1 MSKKL
6 TRVLAVILTLSMT
19 FSIAGCSNIE
29 EFFDLGSSDSRHE
42 RRRDRD
48 DDDDTDETEETEE
61 TEPGTSESFTVTEPT
76 ETTAP
81 SSGEL
86 ADLTYPDHVAT
97 YEEIHPA
104 HPNGTVSGEEAV
116 EILNDIEYELL
127 SDMFRTTYVYTSIY
141 FDDPS
146 VIGVSF
152 DQDNIGWGDVDE
164 DHYEDIE
171 EIMEILD
178 DLYSIDRDSLSMDDK
193 IFYDKLLYDMELE
206 AYALQYTAFDYYES
220 VLKPLTGPQSEVLFI
235 LEVLDFETV
244 EDAENYILV
253 LRDIDRFYDALC
265 AFEERRADYG
275 FINSDDVYE
284 EVAESFDNLV
294 AQSEDCF
301 LYESFRERLN
311 HIPGLS
317 NAERDALIEEHDEVM
332 HTIVFPEFQECADR
346 MRALKCGASDVG
358 VASYPGGDAYYAYIF
373 ATQTNSGRTIDES
386 LEQLE
391 AYTDSLMDQ
400 MYSVAASG
408 NSDWIDEYM
417 NHNYSEGDAADNL
430 EFLYEE
436 VQADFP
442 PVPDHQYRFM
452 TVPEVF
458 QDSFSPAAFLGY
470 HLDRFDSNIVITNE
484 ASIGDKFGII
494 CAHEGYPGHMYE
506 SVYHRGITNHPY
518 MYLMNS
524 IGYSEGWATYTEVYS
539 FKYFSTSAA
548 SSIVRIEDQLNSI
561 LYARFDIGV
570 NYEGWTAQDCANW
583 YGSLVGSVVRA
594 SDIQD
599 AYTLLLSDP
608 GYGVKYGI
616 GFINT
621 GMVMQQLHN
630 EFPDASDLEIHTA
643 YLNAGTGTFEQILE
657 FAREFLAAGD
667 PVFPVSS
674 WGDPYSGNPFGGG
687 SALPV
692 DHHSGSGDG
701 DDEPDETE
709 PSETTSSGS
718 LFGH

>member
-6 TRVLAVILTLSMT
+6 TRVLAVILTLSMA
-19 FSIAGCSNIE
+19 FSIAGCSSIE
-29 EFFDLGSSDSRHE
+29 DFFDLGNSNSSHE
-42 RRRDRD
+42 RRRRDRD
-48 DDDDTDETEETEE
+48 DDDDEPEETEE
-61 TEPGTSESFTVTEPT
+61 TEPTETLTITEPT
-76 ETTAP
+76 GTTVP

-97 YEEIHPA
+97 YEEIHPS
-104 HPNGTVSGEEAV
+104 HPNGTVSGDEAV
-116 EILNDIEYELL
+116 EILNDIESELL
-127 SDMFRTTYVYTSIY
+127 YDTFSTTYVYTSIY

-152 DQDNIGWGDVDE
+152 DDGNIGWGDVE
-164 DHYEDIE
+164 EEHYEDIE
-171 EIMEILD
+171 EVMEILD
-178 DLYSIDRDSLSMDDK
+178 DLYSIDRDSLNVDDQ

-206 AYALQYTAFDYYES
+206 AYALQYTAFTYYES

-253 LRDIDRFYDALC
+253 LRDIDRYYDALC
-265 AFEERRADYG
+265 AFEEKRADYG
-275 FINSDDVYE
+275 FVNSDSVYE

-301 LYESFRERLN
+301 LYESFRDRLDN
-311 HIPGLS
+311 IPGLS
-317 NAERDALIEEHDEVM
+317 NAERNALIEEHDEVM

-346 MRALKCGASDVG
+346 MRALECGAPDVG

-391 AYTDSLMDQ
+391 AYTDSIMDQ
-400 MYSVAASG
+400 MYAVAASG
-408 NSDWIDEYM
+408 DSGWIDEYM
-417 NHNYSEGDAADNL
+417 NHDYSMGDTQDNL
-430 EFLYEE
+430 EYLYEE

-442 PVPDHQYRFM
+442 PIPDHQYRFM
-452 TVPEVF
+452 LVPEVF
-458 QDSFSPAAFLGY
+458 EEDFSPAAFLGY

-484 ASIGDKFGII
+484 SSIGDTFGIT

-506 SVYHRGITNHPY
+506 SVYHRGITSHPY
-518 MYLMNS
+518 MYLTDS
-524 IGYSEGWATYTEVYS
+524 IGYAEGWATYAETYC
-539 FKYFSTSAA
+539 FKFFSTSSA
-548 SSIVRIEDQLNSI
+548 SQIVRIEDQLNSI
-561 LYARFDIGV
+561 LYARFDIGI
-570 NYEGWTAQDCANW
+570 NYEGWDAQDCANW

-608 GYGVKYGI
+608 GYGVKYGV
-616 GFINT
+616 GYINT
-621 GMVMQQLHN
+621 GMVISQLMT

-643 YLNAGTGTFEQILE
+643 YLNAQTGTFEQILDH
-657 FAREFLAAGD
+657 AREFLSSGEMVY
-667 PVFPVSS
+667 PVAE
-674 WGDPYSGNPFGGG
+674 WGDPYTGNPFGDG
-687 SALPV
+687 AAVVV
-692 DHHSGSGDG
+692 DHHSGSGD
-701 DDEPDETE
+701 DTEPDETE
-709 PSETTSSGS
+709 PSETTSGGS